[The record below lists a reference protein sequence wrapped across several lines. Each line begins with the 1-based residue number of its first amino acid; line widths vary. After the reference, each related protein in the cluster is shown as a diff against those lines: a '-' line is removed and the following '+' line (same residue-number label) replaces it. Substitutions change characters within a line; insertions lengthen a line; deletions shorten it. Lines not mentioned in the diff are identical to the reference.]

1 MPRGDRTGRNGF
13 GPMTGRG
20 LGYCAGFDTPGYLQG
35 AGFGRGRFGGRGLG
49 LGFGR
54 MAVLADAPRELDILD
69 ERAMVLEQQLADV
82 KKRLE
87 TLQKE
92 DRS

>member
-1 MPRGDRTGRNGF
+1 
-13 GPMTGRG
+13 
-20 LGYCAGFDTPGYLQG
+20 
-35 AGFGRGRFGGRGLG
+35 
-49 LGFGR
+49 
-54 MAVLADAPRELDILD
+54 MAVLADAPRELDILN